1 MTKKEFKESI
11 LRCRGIDWA
20 EKGMKVQ
27 LGNEEKYSSIIVGI
41 NSSGNLDVKTDKGMK
56 VQLGNEE
63 KYSGIIVGINS
74 SGNLDVKTDKGIQN
88 WHPTWNIVY
97 FKK

>member
-20 EKGMKVQ
+20 EKGMRVE
-27 LGNEEKYSSIIVGI
+27 LGNGNCGIIVGM
-41 NSSGNLDVKTDKGMK
+41 NRSGNLDVKTDKG
-56 VQLGNEE
+56 V
-63 KYSGIIVGINS
+63 
-74 SGNLDVKTDKGIQN
+74 QN

-97 FKK
+97 FDNNNNIVKDFRDNAN

>member
-11 LRCRGIDWA
+11 LRCRGIVWA

-27 LGNEEKYSSIIVGI
+27 LEK
-41 NSSGNLDVKTDKGMK
+41 
-56 VQLGNEE
+56 EE
-63 KYSGIIVGINS
+63 KYSGIIVGMNS
-74 SGNLDVKTDKGIQN
+74 SGNLKVKTNKGIQN

-97 FKK
+97 FDNNNKIVKDFRDDAN

>member
-27 LGNEEKYSSIIVGI
+27 LGYGEKYTGKIVGM
-41 NSSGNLDVKTDKGMK
+41 NSGGNLNVKTE
-56 VQLGNEE
+56 N
-63 KYSGIIVGINS
+63 GIKI
-74 SGNLDVKTDKGIQN
+74 
-88 WHPTWNIVY
+88 
-97 FKK
+97 

>member
-27 LGNEEKYSSIIVGI
+27 IGNGEKYSGTIVGM
-41 NSSGNLDVKTDKGMK
+41 NSSGNLNVKTDKG
-56 VQLGNEE
+56 V
-63 KYSGIIVGINS
+63 
-74 SGNLDVKTDKGIQN
+74 QN

-97 FKK
+97 FDNKNKIVKDFRNNAN

>member
-20 EKGMKVQ
+20 EKGMRVE
-27 LGNEEKYSSIIVGI
+27 LGNGNSGIIVGM
-41 NSSGNLDVKTDKGMK
+41 NSSGNLDVKTNKG
-56 VQLGNEE
+56 V
-63 KYSGIIVGINS
+63 
-74 SGNLDVKTDKGIQN
+74 QN

-97 FKK
+97 FDNNNQIVKDFRDGAN

>member
-27 LGNEEKYSSIIVGI
+27 LGNGEKYTGKIVGM
-41 NSSGNLDVKTDKGMK
+41 NSSGNLKVKTE
-56 VQLGNEE
+56 N
-63 KYSGIIVGINS
+63 
-74 SGNLDVKTDKGIQN
+74 GIQN

-97 FKK
+97 FDKDKNIIRDFRDEK